1 MREPARSSGIHGSHA
16 LSPLSFAPIARFRF
30 GPIDCAAWQNV
41 GTYFIPKPPL
51 SRRKQADHWHIS
63 MPKRFQHRKRQ
74 DRLFRVPAMRTAY
87 KRMLYGEKMTRKQLF
102 SAFLA

>member
-1 MREPARSSGIHGSHA
+1 MREPARPSGIHSPNA
-16 LSPLSFAPIARFRF
+16 LSRLSFAPIARFRF

-51 SRRKQADHWHIS
+51 SRRKQAVHWHIS
-63 MPKRFQHRKRQ
+63 IPKRFQHEKSQ

-87 KRMLYGEKMTRKQLF
+87 KRMLYGQKMARKQLF
-102 SAFLA
+102 SALLA